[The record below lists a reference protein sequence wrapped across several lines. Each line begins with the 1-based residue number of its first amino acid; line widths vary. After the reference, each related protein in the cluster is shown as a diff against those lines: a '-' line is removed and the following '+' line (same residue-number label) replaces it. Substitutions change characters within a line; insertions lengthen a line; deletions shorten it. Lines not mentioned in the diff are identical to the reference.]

1 MVTKE
6 HNGEND
12 REALEKQ
19 ENQSEG
25 KRCEANDV
33 QAVSSPQSASQ
44 VKVRGEGK
52 TSLCKNIS
60 KPI

>member
-6 HNGEND
+6 NNGEDD
-12 REALEKQ
+12 RGALEQQ

-33 QAVSSPQSASQ
+33 QAVSSLPSASQ
-44 VKVRGEGK
+44 VKVPGEGK